1 MAPLMHITF
10 ADVAARFDAI
20 LAGSMSRG
28 EVDNW
33 AWKMLEAEDA
43 GELVILP
50 SEDHPR
56 VWNGLTYLF
65 GIGMYDLDTNNYQR
79 SDEDLQKAYATI
91 SGEPPAKV
99 RTL

>member
-1 MAPLMHITF
+1 MATLMHITF

-20 LAGSMSRG
+20 LDGSMSRG

-43 GELVILP
+43 GDLAILP
-50 SEDHPR
+50 PNDHSR

-65 GIGMYDLDTNNYQR
+65 GIDMSDPEDNSYKR
-79 SDEDLQKAYATI
+79 SDEAVRKAYLTI
-91 SGEPPAKV
+91 S
-99 RTL
+99 R